1 MKNLSV
7 KRLASVLS
15 AAVLV
20 SGYPAFAAAFQAP
33 LPDGAGVEEIA
44 VRLQL
49 AVLNGLN
56 AIIPSIVSALVG
68 FFTRADRH
76 LPLLSV
82 AEIEDGK

>member
-1 MKNLSV
+1 VKNLSV

-33 LPDGAGVEEIA
+33 LPEGAGVEEIA

-49 AVLNGLN
+49 AVVNGLN
-56 AIIPSIVSALVG
+56 AIKLRRCE
-68 FFTRADRH
+68 TLHADKHHR
-76 LPLLSV
+76 
-82 AEIEDGK
+82 